1 MYMICIDIRDLEI
14 KGNMLNKV
22 YLLILKEIIKLI
34 QFAINLD
41 YSFLKDRIN
50 FVIILILK

>member
-1 MYMICIDIRDLEI
+1 MICIDIRDLEI
-14 KGNMLNKV
+14 IGNMLNKV

>member
-1 MYMICIDIRDLEI
+1 MICIDIRDLEI

-34 QFAINLD
+34 
-41 YSFLKDRIN
+41 
-50 FVIILILK
+50 